1 MVTVHKDWI
10 EMHTKSTSYL
20 LSTGRDKLVEN
31 IYYGARIQVGSP
43 QPLLKKADA
52 GYGGDVL
59 RKKGVA
65 ALSSLCLEISAVQR
79 GDYRRGALQA
89 VMPHGALTSDFSFK
103 TAVVGKQAAPA
114 AGMPQGRNPDEVLCL
129 TLGEKSGL
137 QVELFYS
144 VFYDADVITKKMR
157 VSNLSKNKVTLNRCM
172 SQQLDLP
179 RCDFTIFSLHGAWAR
194 EAQLTQRPAVPGTT
208 LLGNGTGASGN
219 RCNPFFFIAEND
231 ATEHAGEVYGF
242 NLVYS
247 GSHEATIEVDSHGH
261 TRVLQGIWSDGF
273 AWDLAPGEDFCTP
286 EAVLTYSDK
295 GKNGMSRNM
304 HNFVKNH
311 IVPPRWQNAPRPVL
325 VNNWEGTYFKF
336 TETKLLK
343 MAKEAAKL
351 GVELFVLDDGW
362 FGQRNDDTK
371 GLGDYSVNQ
380 KKIPSGMAGLARKI
394 KSYGMDFGLWFEPEM
409 VNPDSDLYRSR
420 PDWIIET
427 PGYQPC
433 TGRHQYVLDLCR
445 PEVRQYIIRSVGRV
459 LDSAD
464 ISYVKWDMNRHI
476 SDAYSPVLSQQ
487 GEFMHRYTLGLYDL
501 FQQICLTRP
510 DILFEGCSSGGNRFD
525 LGVLYYMPQIW
536 TSDDS
541 DAHERQRIQTGTSYG
556 YPQSVMGCHV
566 SAVPNH
572 QTLRN
577 TPLETRFNTAV
588 FGLLGYELDPTA
600 LTAQEKADVKSQ
612 IEYYKQHRELLQFG
626 DFYRLQVPFY
636 EDGCSWIVVSQDK
649 REAVMGNFINLLVPN
664 SFTPAIKM
672 KGLEQEWLYNVEV
685 RRQKISLDTF
695 GGLVNYVLPVRVNPD
710 GALLK
715 AAGKMYRLTTEEE
728 KYTAYGSLLCKAGI
742 QHLQDFSGAGYHEDM
757 RFMQDFA
764 SRLYYISK
772 V

>member
-10 EMHTKSTSYL
+10 EMHTKNTSYL
-20 LSTGRDKLVEN
+20 LGIGRDRLVEN
-31 IYYGARIQVGSP
+31 IYYGARIQIGNP
-43 QPLLKKADA
+43 LPLLNKADA

-59 RKKGVA
+59 RKKGVP
-65 ALSSLCLEISAVQR
+65 ALSGLCLEVSAVQR
-79 GDYRRGALQA
+79 GDYRRSSLQA
-89 VMPHGALTSDFSFK
+89 VMPHGASTSDFCYQ
-103 TAVVGKQAAPA
+103 TAVVSKQAAPA

-129 TLGEKSGL
+129 TLSEKSGL
-137 QVELFYS
+137 QVGLFYS
-144 VFYDADVITKKMR
+144 VFYEADVITKKMR
-157 VSNLSKNKVTLNRCM
+157 VSNQAKKPITLTRCM
-172 SQQLDLP
+172 SHQLDLP
-179 RCDFTIFSLHGAWAR
+179 RCDFDIFSLNGAWAR
-194 EAQLTQRPAVPGTT
+194 EAQLTQRPATPGIT

-219 RCNPFFFIAEND
+219 RCNPFFFLAEKG

-242 NLVYS
+242 NLIYS
-247 GSHEATIEVDSHGH
+247 GSHEATVEVDSHGH
-261 TRVLQGIWSDGF
+261 TRVIQGIESDGF
-273 AWDLAPGEDFCTP
+273 AWELDPREDFYTP
-286 EAVLTYSDK
+286 EAVLTFSDK
-295 GKNGMSRNM
+295 GKNGMSQNM
-304 HNFVKNH
+304 HRFVKNH
-311 IVPPRWQNAPRPVL
+311 IVPPRWKDVSRPVL

-336 TETKLLK
+336 TEAKLLK

-394 KSYGMDFGLWFEPEM
+394 KSFGMDFGLWFEPEM

-420 PDWIIET
+420 PDWIIQT
-427 PGYQPC
+427 PGYEPC

-445 PEVRQYIIRSVGRV
+445 PEVRQYIIRSVTKV

-476 SDAYSPVLSQQ
+476 SDAYSPALSQQ
-487 GEFMHRYTLGLYDL
+487 GEFMHRYTLGLYEL
-501 FQQICLTRP
+501 FEQICLTRP

-536 TSDDS
+536 TSDNS
-541 DAHERQRIQTGTSYG
+541 DAHERQKIQTGTSYG

-572 QTLRN
+572 QTLRS

-588 FGLLGYELDPTA
+588 FGLLGYELDPTT
-600 LTAQEKADVKSQ
+600 LTAQEKTDVKSQ
-612 IEYYKQHRELLQFG
+612 IEYYKAHRELLQFG
-626 DFYRLQVPFY
+626 EFYRLQVPFY
-636 EDGCSWIVVSQDK
+636 EDGCSWIIVGEDK
-649 REAVMGNFINLLVPN
+649 KEAIMGSFMNLLVPN

-672 KGLEQEWLYNVEV
+672 KGLQEEWLYNVEV
-685 RRQKISLDTF
+685 RRQKISIETF

-710 GALLK
+710 GLLLK
-715 AAGKMYRLTTEEE
+715 AASKAYRLNTEEE

-772 V
+772 T